1 MKPIRKFLNKSVYSS
16 MIPNFIKDV
25 FAKIWQKFNLFP
37 LFVAYLIIR
46 EFGEI
51 IFNLKFGI
59 TLLFIRLGF
68 KYYFT
73 PFSAK
78 ILPHSWRCEAA
89 VYQILGKCPRQ
100 RRHCSNANI
109 TRLLSKIWSS
119 ILIGFDR
126 SHAMYFCQISTYYE
140 TILWRTIPWNTW
152 QNT

>member
-1 MKPIRKFLNKSVYSS
+1 MWDLESLYYS
-16 MIPNFIKDV
+16 
-25 FAKIWQKFNLFP
+25 
-37 LFVAYLIIR
+37 Y
-46 EFGEI
+46 
-51 IFNLKFGI
+51 
-59 TLLFIRLGF
+59 IRLGF

-109 TRLLSKIWSS
+109 ARLLSKIWSS

-140 TILWRTIPWNTW
+140 TIWRRIPWNARQKTKIYFFERMTLQYFYNEPRILVW
-152 QNT
+152 SSPKKVYRNCNTAIRTFYHTIV